1 MGPPGGS
8 ACRWP
13 SDESVA
19 SARMSNR
26 DSRIRNESG
35 KNRATERRAGSFR
48 TRFVRTRRGR
58 CMPFGKPDFFGVC
71 RAGERRR
78 TVSDSEPAG
87 GLCCLSFGF
96 PSVYIRRSGRMAVV
110 VSCFGSEVP
119 PAAVVRDWPKAS
131 SACGK
136 AAKTVRGECGGLSGP
151 YANVPCRKTRRSGN
165 VAVGRSETCRG
176 IGMSIPRRH
185 AAR

>member
-1 MGPPGGS
+1 MNPSLLRGCRIETAVFETSPERTVRPNVGLVLSGLDLCGPVGGG
-8 ACRWP
+8 ACR
-13 SDESVA
+13 
-19 SARMSNR
+19 SANR
-26 DSRIRNESG
+26 TFSGYAARERGGEPCRIRSL
-35 KNRATERRAGSFR
+35 
-48 TRFVRTRRGR
+48 
-58 CMPFGKPDFFGVC
+58 P
-71 RAGERRR
+71 
-78 TVSDSEPAG
+78 G

-96 PSVYIRRSGRMAVV
+96 PSVYIRRSGRMTVV
-110 VSCFGSEVP
+110 VSCFGSEAP